1 MKNFSFLLIFV
12 PFLLQAMADPGAATD
27 PLMKQVSTILTFAK
41 KLEKEKISLALYITE
56 PGLIPVLFDL
66 RARLKKN
73 GLEEHFEMAPVG
85 TVAKRI
91 QEIFACRNILASK
104 DLILEPTEQTPLDI
118 LFKRTLFYGNIII
131 RSIVATNQKGLPIG
145 NSHKK
150 GLRDILTEQNALL
163 KKLEIKEVTCEDSIE
178 ILDLGKLVAQTHNQL
193 LVQARKR
200 FPQKFLLPK
209 TDEAPLVAP
218 GYENHQ
224 NKPKSRHSISQ
235 DSQEYFDS
243 LLAGEESSSSESYS
257 DDDSSSS
264 EEESSDD
271 DSSSSDDI
279 WVD

>member
-12 PFLLQAMADPGAATD
+12 PFLLQAMYDPGAATD

-178 ILDLGKLVAQTHNQL
+178 ILDLGILVAQTHNQL
-193 LVQARKR
+193 LAQARQR
-200 FPQKFLLPK
+200 FPQEFSPPK
-209 TDEAPLVAP
+209 TSEPPLVAP

-224 NKPKSRHSISQ
+224 KKPKGRSISENSL
-235 DSQEYFDS
+235 DYFDN
-243 LLAGEESSSSESYS
+243 LLAEEGSSSSEN
-257 DDDSSSS
+257 D
-264 EEESSDD
+264 SDD